1 MHKVLVRHTLGANA
15 AVRLISTILTLCKIW
30 EAERYG
36 QNPCT
41 GFLAVFAAASL
52 YGMRRNSGK
61 SAIPIRRVPGLDA
74 IEEAIG
80 RSTEMG
86 RSSLFVIPGGAFDA
100 QAFAAFDILSH
111 VARQAAKYDTRMMVV
126 NALPE
131 SHAISQEVVRQAYL
145 SEGKEDK
152 YSDDM
157 LQFLSGGFTAGVL
170 GIYERE
176 KIGANF
182 LFGSFYF
189 ESLTL
194 AEAGQRT
201 GAIQV
206 AGTANTHQL
215 PFLVAACDYTL
226 IGEEIY
232 AAGTYLTRNGA
243 QVGSLV
249 AQEVGK
255 YISIGAMVLGSLYL
269 TLTSPAVKALAGL
282 K

>member
-1 MHKVLVRHTLGANA
+1 MD
-15 AVRLISTILTLCKIW
+15 
-30 EAERYG
+30 RYLAI
-36 QNPCT
+36 
-41 GFLAVFAAASL
+41 GFLTVFAIVSL
-52 YGMRRNSGK
+52 YGMRRAST
-61 SAIPIRRVPGLDA
+61 SLIPIRRVPGLDA
-74 IEEAIG
+74 IDEAIG
-80 RSTEMG
+80 RATEMG
-86 RSSLFVIPGGAFDA
+86 RTSLFIIPGGAFDA
-100 QAFAAFDILSH
+100 QAFAAFDILGH
-111 VARQAAKYDTRMMVV
+111 VARQAAKYDTRILVV

-131 SHAISQEVVRQAYL
+131 AHAISQEVVRQAFL
-145 SEGKEDK
+145 SEGREDK
-152 YSDDM
+152 FTPDS

-206 AGTANTHQL
+206 SGTANTHQL

-232 AAGTYLTRNGA
+232 AAGTYLSRNGA
-243 QVGSLV
+243 QIGSLI

-255 YISIGAMVLGSLYL
+255 YVSIAAMLAGSIYL
-269 TLTSPAVKALAGL
+269 TLISPAAKSMAGRF
-282 K
+282 

>member
-1 MHKVLVRHTLGANA
+1 MDKNLALIFLV
-15 AVRLISTILTLCKIW
+15 
-30 EAERYG
+30 
-36 QNPCT
+36 
-41 GFLAVFAAASL
+41 VFAAASI
-52 YGMRRNSGK
+52 YGMRRAK
-61 SAIPIRRVPGLDA
+61 RADIPIRRVPGLDA
-74 IEEAIG
+74 IDEAIG
-80 RSTEMG
+80 RATEMG
-86 RSSLFVIPGGAFDA
+86 RTSLFIIPGGAFDA

-111 VARQAAKYDTRMMVV
+111 VAKQTAKYDTRILVV

-131 SHAISQEVVRQAYL
+131 AHAISQEVVRQAYL
-145 SEGKEDK
+145 SEGREDRFDPD
-152 YSDDM
+152 S

-182 LFGSFYF
+182 LFGSFFF

-194 AEAGQRT
+194 AEAGQKT

-206 AGTANTHQL
+206 SGTANTHQL

-232 AAGTYLTRNGA
+232 AAGTYLSRNGA
-243 QVGSLV
+243 QIGSLV

-255 YISIGAMVLGSLYL
+255 YASIVTMLAGSIYL
-269 TLTSPAVKALAGL
+269 TLTSPALRSLAGRR
-282 K
+282 

>member
-1 MHKVLVRHTLGANA
+1 MPDLSEKKGVRWMDKNLALA
-15 AVRLISTILTLCKIW
+15 
-30 EAERYG
+30 
-36 QNPCT
+36 
-41 GFLAVFAAASL
+41 FLAVFTIATLVGMKRAA
-52 YGMRRNSGK
+52 GGG
-61 SAIPIRRVPGLDA
+61 IPIRRVPGLDA
-74 IEEAIG
+74 IDEAIG
-80 RSTEMG
+80 RATEMG
-86 RSSLFVIPGGAFDA
+86 STSLFIIPGGPFDA

-111 VARQAAKYDTRMMVV
+111 VARQAAKYDTRILVV

-131 SHAISQEVVRQAYL
+131 AHAISQEVVRQAYL
-145 SEGKEDK
+145 AEGREDK
-152 YSDDM
+152 FSPES

-206 AGTANTHQL
+206 SGTANTHQL

-232 AAGTYLTRNGA
+232 AAGTYLSRNGA
-243 QVGSLV
+243 QIGSLV
-249 AQEVGK
+249 AQEMGK
-255 YISIGAMVLGSLYL
+255 YVSILAM
-269 TLTSPAVKALAGL
+269 LAGSVYMTAVSL
-282 K
+282 ASKSVAAKP